1 MSPHTH
7 TAGPVFL
14 SLTGPMYLHML
25 FVHTVWNTT
34 PLPIGPLIPS
44 WQHFLLQAPSVP
56 TATTTVLRE
65 LRLVSEEPPHVFM
78 RLSLSP
84 ELWFPCKS
92 WDPWSPHLE
101 PPPVSTKDSRQQ
113 PTGPSGSKEEGVTSP
128 CCTGHP
134 SRSAVAV
141 GCQEGE
147 SNLPGYLTPA
157 AEAPAS
163 VG

>member
-56 TATTTVLRE
+56 TAPTTVLQE

-84 ELWFPCKS
+84 ELWFPARAGIHGALT
-92 WDPWSPHLE
+92 WSPH
-101 PPPVSTKDSRQQ
+101 
-113 PTGPSGSKEEGVTSP
+113 
-128 CCTGHP
+128 
-134 SRSAVAV
+134 RSAPRTADSSPQVPLEARRRESLLPAVQATQAGVQWLWVARKENPI
-141 GCQEGE
+141 CQD
-147 SNLPGYLTPA
+147 T
-157 AEAPAS
+157 
-163 VG
+163 